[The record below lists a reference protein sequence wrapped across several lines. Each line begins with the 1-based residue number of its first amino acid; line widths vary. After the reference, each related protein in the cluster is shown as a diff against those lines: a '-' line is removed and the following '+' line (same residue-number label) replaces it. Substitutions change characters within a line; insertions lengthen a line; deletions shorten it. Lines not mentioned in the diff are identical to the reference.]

1 MQIQYRVDDN
11 GNPILGSETDSR
23 QVFDRLSGCWRTWGE
38 NFDYFDNKEDAESAM
53 LSLRTAQA
61 DNDDVLLF
69 FYGVATSDT
78 EFKVNLIMDV
88 DTPLP
93 PSAPEV

>member
-1 MQIQYRVDDN
+1 MIVVGYESRLADEPYFEYV
-11 GNPILGSETDSR
+11 EDSR
-23 QVFDRLSGCWRTWGE
+23 H
-38 NFDYFDNKEDAESAM
+38 DNKEDAESAM

-78 EFKVNLIMDV
+78 EYEINLIMDV
-88 DTPLP
+88 ETPLP
-93 PSAPEV
+93 PSAPEVPE

>member
-1 MQIQYRVDDN
+1 MIVVGYERRLADEPYFEYV
-11 GNPILGSETDSR
+11 EDSR
-23 QVFDRLSGCWRTWGE
+23 HSE
-38 NFDYFDNKEDAESAM
+38 KEDAESAM
-53 LSLRTAQA
+53 LALRIAQA
-61 DNDDVLLF
+61 NNEDVLLF

-78 EFKVNLIMDV
+78 EYQVNLIMDV

>member
-1 MQIQYRVDDN
+1 MIVVGYERRLEDEPFFEHV
-11 GNPILGSETDSR
+11 EDSR
-23 QVFDRLSGCWRTWGE
+23 H
-38 NFDYFDNKEDAESAM
+38 DNKEDAESAM

-78 EFKVNLIMDV
+78 EYEINLIMDV

-93 PSAPEV
+93 PSAPEVSE

>member
-1 MQIQYRVDDN
+1 MIVVGYERRLEDEPYFEYV
-11 GNPILGSETDSR
+11 EDSR
-23 QVFDRLSGCWRTWGE
+23 H
-38 NFDYFDNKEDAESAM
+38 DNNVDAESAM
-53 LSLRTAQA
+53 LALRIAQA
-61 DNDDVLLF
+61 DNEDVLLF

-78 EFKVNLIMDV
+78 EYQVNLIMDV